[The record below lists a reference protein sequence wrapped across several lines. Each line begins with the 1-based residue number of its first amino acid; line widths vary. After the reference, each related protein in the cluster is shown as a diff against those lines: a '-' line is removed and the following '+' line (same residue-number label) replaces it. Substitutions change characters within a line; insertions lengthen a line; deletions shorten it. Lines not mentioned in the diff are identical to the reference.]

1 MISIEVTIT
10 EDYDGLISHYHV
22 ADNYL
27 DSIITVKLIVTVRQ
41 MTRVKNPKPLEK
53 RENNRNN
60 CSKKKQTKKLISST
74 YGCNHGYCA
83 TGCHGYHLRAFSQV
97 FPIRLHFY

>member
-10 EDYDGLISHYHV
+10 VDYDGLISHYHV

-27 DSIITVKLIVTVRQ
+27 DSIITVKLIITVRQ

-53 RENNRNN
+53 RENNRETIAARRSRRKN
-60 CSKKKQTKKLISST
+60 
-74 YGCNHGYCA
+74 
-83 TGCHGYHLRAFSQV
+83 
-97 FPIRLHFY
+97 